1 MSAVTALRT
10 AGPWLCVA
18 VVVVLLRI
26 LFGGWSE
33 CRRGADELAGDRPYQ
48 AAIHYERAI
57 RWYVPGS
64 PYVGRAADALWD
76 LGQASEDAGDA
87 DLALFAYRGLR
98 SGAYATRSFYQPLP
112 RRIAAADEHIAELM
126 IEVPAAA
133 WPDPDLPADERRDI
147 VLENLRQHT
156 DPATGWVVLLEL
168 GFLAWLASGAALAW
182 GIGRGE
188 RRRART
194 WILVGAAAAGYVL
207 WIVGMAL
214 A

>member
-1 MSAVTALRT
+1 
-10 AGPWLCVA
+10 
-18 VVVVLLRI
+18 VVLLLRI
-26 LFGGWSE
+26 LFGGWVE
-33 CRRGADELAGDRPYQ
+33 CRRGAGEMTADRPYQ

-57 RWYVPGS
+57 RWYAPGS

-76 LGQASEDAGDA
+76 LGEAAEEAGDA
-87 DLALFAYRGLR
+87 ELALFAYRGLR

-112 RRIAAADEHIAELM
+112 KRIAEADQRIAGLM
-126 IEVPAAA
+126 IEDPRAA
-133 WPDPDLPADERRDI
+133 WPDPELSADQRREI

-156 DPATGWVVLLEL
+156 DPTTGWVVVLEI
-168 GFLAWLASGAALAW
+168 GFLTWLLCGAALAW

-194 WILVGAAAAGYVL
+194 WILAGAAVAGYAL
-207 WIVGMAL
+207 WIAGMAL